1 MSIKITGLDKLEN
14 RLKKIQ
20 KSAENLDASRVTFE
34 KLFTKSFMIKYT
46 NYSSIDELFEAG
58 NFIINSQE
66 DFDNLSDSKLDL
78 HISQNTKFNTFQDM
92 LDEAGAEYT
101 LKQLGF

>member
-1 MSIKITGLDKLEN
+1 MGVTITGLDELEN
-14 RLKKIQ
+14 GLNQMQ
-20 KSAENLDASRVTFE
+20 KSAEELDGSTVTLDD
-34 KLFTKSFMIKYT
+34 LFTQNFMRKYT

-58 NFIINSQE
+58 NFIVNSQE

-92 LDEAGAEYT
+92 LDEAGAEYA